1 MKLNFCNR
9 QSGEEAHKLKYI
21 ACRNKG
27 SSYLILIQCKL
38 PYHGQASLI
47 YSSLD
52 EIFFLNDVLN
62 LEPVT
67 CQLRKIMGKGVPQF
81 RSQVKDCELFN
92 VGSTE
97 IWSLVISISSI
108 ICVYL
113 AMSNKDGVK
122 SITKEVIVIR
132 VHKTSNKERVDVKNI
147 KDIKSPKQRCSMGK
161 ILCSTN
167 DSDDAFLY
175 IQKSLFKLDRYV
187 LEHHSTLQQ
196 IRKGKTNVYF
206 KDNKDLEERKK
217 RALLMV

>member
-132 VHKTSNKERVDVKNI
+132 VHKTSNKERFDVKNI
-147 KDIKSPKQRCSMGK
+147 KYIKSPKQRCSTGK
-161 ILCSTN
+161 IFCSTN

-175 IQKSLFKLDRYV
+175 MQRSLFKLDRYV
-187 LEHHSTLQQ
+187 LEHHSILQQ
-196 IRKGKTNVYF
+196 IRKGKTNVYY

-217 RALLMV
+217 RALLIV